1 MADVPRLLTTTA
13 QLEGLAEAATAAG
26 RIALDTEFVWE
37 RTYQPML
44 GVVQIATDDTA
55 LVLDARALPSLEPL
69 FPLLRD
75 PAIPVVIHGG
85 GQDLEIFASLMGEP
99 IRGVSEAT
107 HHPDFDDDMPTS
119 PRRSSATVCRWG
131 CRR

>member
-13 QLEGLAEAATAAG
+13 ELEELARAAAAAG

-37 RTYQPML
+37 RTYQPLL

-69 FPLLRD
+69 FPLLKD
-75 PAIPVVIHGG
+75 PDVPVVIHGG

-99 IRGVSEAT
+99 IRGV
-107 HHPDFDDDMPTS
+107 FDSCHKANTLTPVAASGQNHST
-119 PRRSSATVCRWG
+119 G
-131 CRR
+131 CSRETK